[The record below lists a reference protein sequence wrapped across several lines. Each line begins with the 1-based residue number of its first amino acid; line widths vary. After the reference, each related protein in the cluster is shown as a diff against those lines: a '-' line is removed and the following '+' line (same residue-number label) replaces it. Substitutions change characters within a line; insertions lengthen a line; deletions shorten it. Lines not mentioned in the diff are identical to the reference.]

1 MKTNRNLT
9 YAFARILVGLLSLIL
24 AIGGSRNANASM
36 AKQSESLSDGDKAQ
50 IIRQMLE
57 PLLSPT
63 KGEEA
68 NQSILDLED
77 LRRTKGGVVLS
88 TKNIKPHL
96 VLKIPGVKL
105 LLRKPGAIQ
114 KKADSEGDFLYLVFN
129 RFEIKG
135 SKLIVTLTS
144 NWAKSRTSKEGYL
157 SGGSMT
163 YEFKKSSGKWV
174 GTFLKGFIS

>member
-1 MKTNRNLT
+1 VIDGT
-9 YAFARILVGLLSLIL
+9 G
-24 AIGGSRNANASM
+24 NAKANM
-36 AKQSESLSDGDKAQ
+36 AKQSESLPDEDKAQ

-68 NQSILDLED
+68 DQSILDLED
-77 LRRTKGGVVLS
+77 LKRTKGGVVLS

-96 VLKIPGVKL
+96 VPKIPGVNL
-105 LLRKPGAIQ
+105 LLLKPRAIQ
-114 KKADSEGDFLYLVFN
+114 KKADIEGDFLYLVFN
-129 RFEIKG
+129 QFEIKG

-144 NWAKSRTSKEGYL
+144 NWAKSRSSQEGYL

-163 YEFKKSSGKWV
+163 YEFNKTCGKWV
-174 GTFLKGFIS
+174 GKFLKGFIS